1 MQRYLTIL
9 LFSFSLSSLFAVDL
23 KTEGVDS
30 AYLKTVVGRAQK
42 IVDQL
47 GLTNSQQALDVRN
60 IIANRYILLNSIHE
74 TYDDAMKKAKELS
87 GDEKKTAQQQAADAR
102 DAMLY
107 KHHFELESDLS
118 NYLTSDQIEAVK
130 DGLTYGV
137 VKVTY
142 DAQTDMIPTLTEEEK
157 TQIMAWLKEARE
169 FAMDAGNSKDKH
181 NWFGKYKG
189 RINNWLSQRG
199 YDLTLEREKW
209 YKRIEERKQKEK
221 K

>member
-1 MQRYLTIL
+1 MRRYLTIL

-30 AYLKTVVGRAQK
+30 PYLKTVVGRAQK

-118 NYLTSDQIEAVK
+118 NYLRSDQIEAVK

>member
-1 MQRYLTIL
+1 MRRYLTIL

-47 GLTNSQQALDVRN
+47 GLTNAQQALDVRN

>member
-9 LFSFSLSSLFAVDL
+9 LFSFSLSPLFAVDL

-118 NYLTSDQIEAVK
+118 NFLTPEQIEAVK

>member
-1 MQRYLTIL
+1 MRRYLTIL

-60 IIANRYILLNSIHE
+60 LIANRYILLNSIHE

>member
-1 MQRYLTIL
+1 MRRYLTIL

-47 GLTNSQQALDVRN
+47 GLTNSKQALDVRN

>member
-1 MQRYLTIL
+1 MHRYLTIL
-9 LFSFSLSSLFAVDL
+9 LFSISLSSLYAVDL

-42 IVDQL
+42 IVDNL
-47 GLTNSQQALDVRN
+47 GLTNEQQALNVRN
-60 IIANRYILLNSIHE
+60 IIANRYILLNDIHD
-74 TYDDAMKKAKELS
+74 TYDEAMKKAKELS

-118 NYLTSDQIEAVK
+118 NFLTPEQIEAVK

-157 TQIMAWLKEARE
+157 AQIMAWLKEARE

-199 YDLTLEREKW
+199 YDLTQEREKW
-209 YKRIEERKQKEK
+209 YKRIEERKQKEAK
-221 K
+221 

>member
-1 MQRYLTIL
+1 M
-9 LFSFSLSSLFAVDL
+9 
-23 KTEGVDS
+23 
-30 AYLKTVVGRAQK
+30 
-42 IVDQL
+42 

>member
-1 MQRYLTIL
+1 MRRYLTIL

-87 GDEKKTAQQQAADAR
+87 GDEKKTAQQQAADSR

>member
-1 MQRYLTIL
+1 MRRYLTIL

-181 NWFGKYKG
+181 NWFGTKAASTIG
-189 RINNWLSQRG
+189 SPSAATILP
-199 YDLTLEREKW
+199 
-209 YKRIEERKQKEK
+209 
-221 K
+221 

>member
-1 MQRYLTIL
+1 MRRYLTIL

>member
-1 MQRYLTIL
+1 
-9 LFSFSLSSLFAVDL
+9 
-23 KTEGVDS
+23 
-30 AYLKTVVGRAQK
+30 
-42 IVDQL
+42 
-47 GLTNSQQALDVRN
+47 
-60 IIANRYILLNSIHE
+60 
-74 TYDDAMKKAKELS
+74 MKKAKELS

>member
-1 MQRYLTIL
+1 MRRYLTIL

-181 NWFGKYKG
+181 NWFGKDKG

>member
-1 MQRYLTIL
+1 MHRYLTIL
-9 LFSFSLSSLFAVDL
+9 LFSISLSSLYAVDL

-42 IVDQL
+42 IVDNL
-47 GLTNSQQALDVRN
+47 GLTNEQQALNVRN
-60 IIANRYILLNSIHE
+60 IIANRYILLNGIHD
-74 TYDDAMKKAKELS
+74 TYDEAMKKAKELS

-118 NYLTSDQIEAVK
+118 NFLTPEQIEAVK

-142 DAQTDMIPTLTEEEK
+142 DAQTDLIPTLTEEEK
-157 TQIMAWLKEARE
+157 AQIMAWLKEARE

-199 YDLTLEREKW
+199 YDLTQEREKW
-209 YKRIEERKQKEK
+209 YKRIEERKQKEAK
-221 K
+221 

>member
-1 MQRYLTIL
+1 MRRYLTIL

-47 GLTNSQQALDVRN
+47 CLTNSQQALDVRN

>member
-1 MQRYLTIL
+1 MRRYLTIL

-157 TQIMAWLKEARE
+157 AQIMAWLKEARE

-199 YDLTLEREKW
+199 YDLTQEREKW
-209 YKRIEERKQKEK
+209 YKRIEERKQKEAK
-221 K
+221 

>member
-1 MQRYLTIL
+1 MRRYLTIL
-9 LFSFSLSSLFAVDL
+9 FVSISLSSLYAVDL

-42 IVDQL
+42 IVDNL
-47 GLTNSQQALDVRN
+47 ELTNEQQALNVRN
-60 IIANRYILLNSIHE
+60 IIANRYILLNGIHD
-74 TYDDAMKKAKELS
+74 TYDKAMKKAKELS

-118 NYLTSDQIEAVK
+118 NYLTPAQIEAVK

-169 FAMDAGNSKDKH
+169 YAMDAGNSKDKH

-209 YKRIEERKQKEK
+209 YKRIEERKQKEAK
-221 K
+221 

>member
-1 MQRYLTIL
+1 M
-9 LFSFSLSSLFAVDL
+9 